1 MNREFNIL
9 VAGAGM
15 VGLTIAL
22 RLAQSKTNDQLNI
35 SVVDAGRRPEFTLGR
50 DVSLRVSAIAS
61 GTASLLARI
70 GAWDAIA
77 DTRACPYRDM
87 KVWDATGS
95 VEGPETLRFEAAEFA
110 VSQLG
115 FIVENILLQ
124 DSLLAVLDSTN
135 VSINFETPIKSVKKC
150 GDRYVV
156 EYGDGKTMTPELLI
170 GADGASSFVRNSAGI
185 TVKSWKYPQTAFVTH
200 LQPELNHRNTAW
212 QRFLTNGPVALLP
225 LDDGRV
231 STVWTTTPE
240 QAEMLSKAPD
250 GQMESL
256 LTEATDSVLG
266 NLTASG
272 PRGSFPLKSQ
282 HADRYVLDGLALVG
296 DAAHAVHPLAGQ
308 GANLGLADAEALSN
322 VIAEA
327 LAASEHPGDF
337 PILRRYER
345 ERKAANKTM
354 LHFIDG
360 LNRLFSSESTP
371 LARLRGAGMALFN
384 KSGPIREHAVQVAL
398 GIRG

>member
-1 MNREFNIL
+1 MKREFDIL

-22 RLAQSKTNDQLNI
+22 LLAQADTNDELRI
-35 SVVDAGRRPEFTLGR
+35 TVVDAGKRPSFSPGQ

-61 GTASLLARI
+61 GTASLLDRL
-70 GAWDAIA
+70 GAWNSIA

-87 KVWDATGS
+87 KVWDAMGS
-95 VEGPETLRFEAAEFA
+95 VEGPETLRFDAAEFA
-110 VSQLG
+110 VPQLG
-115 FIVENILLQ
+115 FIVENVLIQ
-124 DSLLAVLDSTN
+124 DALLAVLDSTN
-135 VSINFETPIKSVKKC
+135 VSINFETRIRSVKKC

-156 EYGDGKTMTPELLI
+156 EYGNGETMTPDLLL
-170 GADGASSFVRNSAGI
+170 GVDGATSFVRNSAGI
-185 TVKSWKYPQTAFVTH
+185 TVKTWKHSQTALVTH
-200 LQPELNHRNTAW
+200 LQPELSHRNTAW
-212 QRFLTNGPVALLP
+212 QRFLATGPVALLP
-225 LDDGRV
+225 LSDGRV

-240 QAEMLSKAPD
+240 HAEELSAMPED
-250 GQMESL
+250 QMAAL
-256 LTEATDSVLG
+256 LTDATDNVLG
-266 NLTASG
+266 KLTAAG
-272 PRGSFPLKSQ
+272 PRGTFPLKSQ
-282 HADRYVLDGLALVG
+282 HANRYVLDGLALLG

-308 GANLGLADAEALSN
+308 GVNLGLADAEVLAN

-327 LAASEHPGDF
+327 LAAGEHPGDL

-345 ERKAANKTM
+345 ARKVANKSM

-360 LNRLFSSESTP
+360 LNRLFSNESTT

-384 KSGPIREHAVQVAL
+384 KSGPIREYAVQVAL